1 MLHIKIVR
9 FPAATCLKRYTV
21 HMKVKIKYI
30 LVISWMLVI
39 FLMSNEIAGTSS
51 ARSDEIVRTI
61 QSFGV
66 SAPADLLTFL
76 VRKAAHISAYFVLGI
91 LIYSLLK
98 EYRLHIK
105 HLIIASIALAMLYA
119 CTDELHQMFVPGRS
133 GEVRDVLI
141 DTAGAAAGVGT
152 YAAVVHKLYK
162 KPELV

>member
-1 MLHIKIVR
+1 MKLNPRTQLIFKY
-9 FPAATCLKRYTV
+9 CLTAV
-21 HMKVKIKYI
+21 
-30 LVISWMLVI
+30 WMFVI
-39 FLMSNEIAGTSS
+39 FLMSSEIAGTSS

-61 QSFGV
+61 QSIGV
-66 SAPADLLTFL
+66 NAPADLLTFL

>member
-1 MLHIKIVR
+1 MANRRLV
-9 FPAATCLKRYTV
+9 
-21 HMKVKIKYI
+21 IKYI
-30 LVISWMLVI
+30 FVAVWILVI

-51 ARSDEIVRTI
+51 SRSDEIVRSI
-61 QSFGV
+61 QSVGINT
-66 SAPADLLTFL
+66 PEGILTFI

-91 LIYSLLK
+91 LIYNLLK
-98 EYRLHIK
+98 EYRLRIK
-105 HLIIASIALAMLYA
+105 HLVLASIALAMLYA

-141 DTAGAAAGVGT
+141 DTAGAAAGVGM